1 MSDKGDK
8 SRENIINGAF
18 TLFKKKGFA
27 ATSINDLMA
36 ASGLKKG
43 TIYFH
48 FTGKEEIALL
58 VLQRAREE
66 LMAFL
71 ETAVIGG
78 TPAEAMEKYFAG
90 TIDVHHRHEFI
101 GGCIFGNAALEMA
114 DSNPVLASFINL
126 VFEDWAM
133 KIQQIIAKGQES
145 GVFRKDVTAGALA
158 QQLVTATEGAIMLA
172 RLRKSDEPLRT
183 CFDTL
188 RALLAMPQA
197 TTPIAE
203 RSN

>member
-18 TLFKKKGFA
+18 ALFKKKGFA
-27 ATSINDLMA
+27 ATSINDLMT

-71 ETAVIGG
+71 ETAARGG
-78 TPAEAMEKYFAG
+78 TPAENLEQYFSG
-90 TIDVHHRHEFI
+90 TIDLHHRQEFV

-114 DSNPVLASFINL
+114 DSNQVLAAFING
-126 VFEDWAM
+126 VFQEWAVKM
-133 KIQQIIAKGQES
+133 QQLIAKGQES
-145 GVFRKDVTAGALA
+145 GLFRRDVAADALA
-158 QQLVTATEGAIMLA
+158 EQLVTATEGAIMLA

-183 CFDTL
+183 CFNTF
-188 RALLAMPQA
+188 RALLAKPQA

-203 RSN
+203 RSK